1 MRHPGFVPDTAFAD
15 LARATYVLL
24 TTYRRSG
31 DPVSTPVWIVGDDD
45 RLLVTTG
52 ARSGKVKRIAHTPR
66 VTLTPCDA
74 RGRVKPDAVA
84 VEANAVVDDRPE
96 TRDALDAALLKKY
109 GIQYRLIRARQ
120 KKNPHD
126 SVPVVI
132 TR

>member
-1 MRHPGFVPDTAFAD
+1 MSDTAFAD

-31 DPVSTPVWIVGDDD
+31 DPVSTPVWIVGDGD

-52 ARSGKVKRIAHTPR
+52 AKSGKVKRLAHTSR
-66 VTLTPCDA
+66 VTLTPCDV
-74 RGRVKPDAVA
+74 RGKVKPGTPE

-109 GIQYRLIRARQ
+109 GLQYRLIRSRQ